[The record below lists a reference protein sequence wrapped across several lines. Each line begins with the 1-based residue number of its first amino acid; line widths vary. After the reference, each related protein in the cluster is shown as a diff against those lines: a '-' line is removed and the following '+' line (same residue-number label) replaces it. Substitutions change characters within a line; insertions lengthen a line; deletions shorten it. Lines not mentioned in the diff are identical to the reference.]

1 MSDTDVKAGV
11 SVDVSTV
18 SEVYC
23 LEVFVVEAEDEVGY
37 LVEINVVIVAK
48 VIVVDAKGE
57 IDTLNVSDG
66 NVVIVFEGVD
76 DNVFVEVGKLDID
89 VKSGDVVDSKL
100 DPVDM
105 PPAVDLRVVGRNIV
119 TGFSG
124 VFCGNS
130 VEELGL

>member
-37 LVEINVVIVAK
+37 FVEINVVIVAK
-48 VIVVDAKGE
+48 VDAKGE

-89 VKSGDVVDSKL
+89 VKSGDVVDGEL
-100 DPVDM
+100 DLVDM

>member
-37 LVEINVVIVAK
+37 FVEINVVIVAK
-48 VIVVDAKGE
+48 VDAKGE